1 MYDGQVV
8 IYADILFLINFSL
21 DYLCLFIACRL
32 QNVYGKALRLLAA
45 SAFGGIYSFFP
56 YIIELP
62 IPLMLI
68 LHIGAAELICFI
80 SFGKRDLKK
89 HLLLLGSFIVSSA
102 LMGGLITAI
111 YNITGRYSDGAYT
124 ETDALSFCLICLLSA
139 SIAVSYGLIC
149 KKKIH
154 TRSTDVRIYVG
165 NEKISARL
173 LCDSGNLVTEPFSSL
188 PVIVVSASCLP
199 YPYDMPESESF
210 PLPIRII
217 PFSTSA
223 GKSCFLGFRPDRI
236 EIIDPLRS
244 PKKVDAFIGIDTENR
259 SYSGYD
265 GLVPTSIL

>member
-21 DYLCLFIACRL
+21 DYLCLFITGRL
-32 QNVYGKALRLLAA
+32 QNIFCKAMRLLAA
-45 SAFGGIYSFFP
+45 SAFGGLYSFVP

-62 IPLMLI
+62 IPLALV
-68 LHIGAAELICFI
+68 LHIGAAALICFI
-80 SFGKRDLKK
+80 AFGKRDLKK
-89 HLLLLGSFIVSSA
+89 FLLALGTFAVSSS

-111 YNITGRYSDGAYT
+111 YNISGRYSDGAYT

-139 SIAVSYGLIC
+139 SIALSYGLIC

-165 NEKISARL
+165 DERISARL

-199 YPYDMPESESF
+199 YPYDMPESNAF
-210 PLPIRII
+210 PLPIRVI

-223 GKSCFLGFRPDRI
+223 GKSCFFGFRPDRI
-236 EIIDPLRS
+236 EIITPTKA
-244 PKKVDAFIGIDTENR
+244 PKRVDAFIGIDTENR